1 MPDKT
6 DLISAYIE
14 SHTTPED
21 QVLARLYRETHL
33 KAINP
38 RMLSGAVQGKLLEFI
53 SRMIK
58 PACILEIGTFTGYSA
73 ICLARGLAPGGKLIT
88 IEKNDELNHF
98 PLRYFKE
105 AGLTDRIELI
115 NGDALKIIP
124 SLPYTFDLV
133 YIDGEKTEY
142 VQYFQLLIDRINQGG
157 FLLADNVLWSGKV
170 VEEPDKS
177 DMETRSIIEF
187 NNYIKE
193 DRRVENCILPL
204 RDGISII
211 RKL

>member
-21 QVLARLYRETHL
+21 QLLARLYRETHL

-53 SRMIK
+53 SRMIE

-73 ICLARGLAPGGKLIT
+73 ICLARGLAPGGRLIT

-98 PLRYFKE
+98 PLKYFRE
-105 AGLTDRIELI
+105 AGFTDRIELI

-142 VQYFQLLIDRINQGG
+142 VQYFQLLIERINRGG
-157 FLLADNVLWSGKV
+157 FILADNVLWSGKV
-170 VEEPDKS
+170 VEKPDKS

-187 NNYIKE
+187 NNLIKK